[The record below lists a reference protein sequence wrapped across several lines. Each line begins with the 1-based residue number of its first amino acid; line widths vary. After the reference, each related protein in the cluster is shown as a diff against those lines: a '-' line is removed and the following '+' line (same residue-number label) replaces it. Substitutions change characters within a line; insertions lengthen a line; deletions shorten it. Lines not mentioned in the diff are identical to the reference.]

1 MERILKTIN
10 EELQILGQ
18 EHHDSIV
25 DQAWEDM
32 MMEYWQHEM
41 DRWGA
46 YSYE

>member
-18 EHHDSIV
+18 EHYDSIV

-32 MMEYWQHEM
+32 YMEMYANHM
-41 DRWGA
+41 DNLQG
-46 YSYE
+46 YDYE

>member
-18 EHHDSIV
+18 EHYDSIV

-32 MMEYWQHEM
+32 MMEYWQLEL
-41 DRWGA
+41 DRRSA
-46 YSYE
+46 YE